1 MNASEDG
8 DIQRQIDDMSAQV
21 TDNRENIVELQ
32 ADVIE
37 ATARADETEQRLDD
51 VDVQI
56 EALSERGRID
66 HEMITQLQAD
76 GLLTTEHAVN
86 MALALQSSRT
96 IGAAVGI
103 IMATRRVSEP
113 VAFDMLKRASQN
125 TNKKIRALAEEI
137 VVTGDVA
144 SLPQVLA
151 RQN

>member
-8 DIQRQIDDMSAQV
+8 DIQRQIDVMSAQV

-32 ADVIE
+32 ADVID
-37 ATARADETEQRLDD
+37 ATARADETEQRLDE

-56 EALSERGRID
+56 EALAERGRID

-103 IMATRRVSEP
+103 IMATRRVSES
-113 VAFDMLKRASQN
+113 VAFDMLKRESQN
-125 TNKKIRALAEEI
+125 TNKKIRALAEGI
-137 VVTGDVA
+137 VATGDVA